1 MEGKGTRC
9 DKGQNQVSQSANYN
23 GKANDE
29 VLGPWD
35 VVDPN
40 IDDDFYDPFEGDFDI
55 HEYDD

>member
-1 MEGKGTRC
+1 MRQRIGSSFT
-9 DKGQNQVSQSANYN
+9 SANYN